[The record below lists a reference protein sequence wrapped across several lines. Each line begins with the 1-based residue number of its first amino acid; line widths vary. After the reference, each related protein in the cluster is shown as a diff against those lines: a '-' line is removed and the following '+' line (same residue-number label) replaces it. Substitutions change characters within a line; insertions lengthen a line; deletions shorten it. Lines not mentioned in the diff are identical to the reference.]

1 MMKNQTPIKIS
12 HLFRSLSQP
21 ARIEILLAIG
31 SGEACVCHL
40 EAMLQM
46 RQAYISQHLM
56 ALREAGILEARR
68 EGRFVFYR
76 LKSPEIMKFIRLAAQ
91 TVGIPEDKV
100 VFATGERPH
109 EGCCCPHCAPVP
121 ADGLI
126 EIRLSEANR

>member
-1 MMKNQTPIKIS
+1 MRKKQIPNKVS
-12 HLFRSLSQP
+12 SLFRSLSQP

-76 LKSPEIMKFIRLAAQ
+76 LKSPEILEFIRLAAV
-91 TVGIPEDKV
+91 TVGIPADKV
-100 VFATGERPH
+100 VFATGEREH
-109 EGCCCPHCAPVP
+109 VGCCCPQCAPVSEP
-121 ADGLI
+121 DIIGLH
-126 EIRLSEANR
+126 LLDAGS